1 MDRKEFQRLA
11 ASRVLLLDGAAGSN
25 FLLAGM
31 PADACTEQWL
41 IKHPDVLI
49 RLQREYVDAGTQI
62 LYAPTFGGN
71 KTMLQEKHVNLS
83 VQEINSRIV
92 ALSREAAQGSALI
105 AGDMTMTGKQ
115 LVPNGTFSIH
125 EAVDVYKEQAKA
137 LYEAGVDLY
146 VIETMV
152 SLQEMRAAVL
162 AVREVCDLPI
172 MCTFT
177 VDANGF
183 TFLGTEITAAAVTL
197 ERMGVDAIGMNCSMG
212 PDQMEL
218 AVKKIREAVQIPVIA
233 KANAGH
239 PEQENG
245 CTVYKMSP
253 ESYAKHAEK
262 LLDAGVGLIGGCCG
276 TTPAFIREICALLK
290 QRGQYVPLG
299 EVGIVEKT
307 ASMEANHRYQGCLTS
322 TRSVFDTEEAAEI
335 SYAGCV
341 AKNYELRSCLE
352 EKEYDGLMDVL
363 EDAEDSDLLFVDIDM
378 AGVDVIP
385 AIEPLMGVISGMD
398 IPVCVRTEKE
408 EILREV
414 LLCYCGSLSVCRTPL
429 IMREDIRNMLS
440 RYGAVLAD

>member
-1 MDRKEFQRLA
+1 MNRNEFQKLT

-31 PADACTEQWL
+31 PADVCTEQWL
-41 IKHPDVLI
+41 IEHPEVLI
-49 RLQREYVDAGTQI
+49 KLQREYVEAGTQI

-71 KTMLQEKHVNLS
+71 RTMLKEKHVNKA

-92 ALSREAAQGSALI
+92 ALSKEAAQGRALI
-105 AGDMTMTGKQ
+105 AADMTMTGKQ
-115 LVPNGTFSIH
+115 LMPNGTFSIH

-162 AVREVCDLPI
+162 AIREVCDLPI
-172 MCTFT
+172 LCTFT

-218 AVKKIREAVQIPVIA
+218 AVRKIREAVQIPVIA

-245 CTVYKMSP
+245 RTVYKMSP
-253 ESYAKHAEK
+253 ETYAKHAEK

-276 TTPAFIREICALLK
+276 TTPAFIHEICALLK
-290 QRGQYVPLG
+290 QRGKYVPLEEEG
-299 EVGIVEKT
+299 SISALSKET
-307 ASMEANHRYQGCLTS
+307 DHRYQGCLTS
-322 TRSVFDTEEAAEI
+322 ARSIFEVEEAGEI
-335 SYAGCV
+335 SHAGCV
-341 AKNYELRSCLE
+341 AENDELRSCLE
-352 EKEYDGLMDVL
+352 EKEYDDLMDVL
-363 EDAEDSDLLFVDIDM
+363 EDAEDCDLLLVDIDI
-378 AGVDVIP
+378 AGVDVKS
-385 AIEPLMGVISGMD
+385 AIEPMMGVIAGMN
-398 IPVCVRTEKE
+398 IPVCIRTEKE

-429 IMREDIRNMLS
+429 TMREDICELLG
-440 RYGAVLAD
+440 RYGAVLVD